1 MTRLLGPGVRAV
13 GRAALCLVGAVA
25 ILAIPS
31 GLGGSDPTAVP
42 PASCTASPG
51 DTLAP
56 RIAMGGLA
64 REPLEATG
72 RAPGA
77 GGTLEIS
84 FASSPYGLAVGADGH
99 PRYSLTL
106 ETRGLRPPPDR
117 RPVAWAAT
125 PELDRVRRLGPL
137 DAGGSLTGAGVEWSR
152 FLVFVTAEP
161 VGAGE
166 DASDRTAA
174 WEGPILLVGRAPSS
188 RMHTMRGH
196 GIFEAHGIGC

>member
-1 MTRLLGPGVRAV
+1 MIRLLGPGIRAV
-13 GRAALCLVGAVA
+13 GRAALVLAGAVA
-25 ILAIPS
+25 VLAIPR
-31 GLGGSDPTAVP
+31 GLGGADPTADP
-42 PASCTASPG
+42 SAWCTASPG
-51 DTLAP
+51 DSLAP
-56 RIAMGGLA
+56 RIAMDGLA

-77 GGTLEIS
+77 GGTLTIS

-99 PRYSLTL
+99 PRYTLTVK
-106 ETRGLRPPPDR
+106 TRGLRPPPDR
-117 RPVAWAAT
+117 RPVVWAAT
-125 PELDRVRRLGPL
+125 PELDRVRRLGTL
-137 DAGGSLTGAGVEWSR
+137 DADGSLTGGELEWSR

-161 VGAGE
+161 VEAGE
-166 DASDRTAA
+166 EASDRTAA

>member
-1 MTRLLGPGVRAV
+1 MIRLLGPGVRAS
-13 GRAALCLVGAVA
+13 GRVALCLVGAGAV
-25 ILAIPS
+25 
-31 GLGGSDPTAVP
+31 LGISWGPAGADPTAVP
-42 PASCTASPG
+42 PASCTASSG

-56 RIAMGGLA
+56 RIGMKGLA
-64 REPLEATG
+64 REPMEATG

-84 FASSPYGLAVGADGH
+84 FAASPYGLAVGADGH

-106 ETRGLRPPPDR
+106 ETRGLRPPADR
-117 RPVAWAAT
+117 RPVVWAAT
-125 PELDRVRRLGPL
+125 PELDRVRRLGTL
-137 DAGGSLTGAGVEWSR
+137 DAGGSLTRAQVDWSR

-161 VGAGE
+161 VGDAGE
-166 DASDRTAA
+166 ASDRTTA

>member
-1 MTRLLGPGVRAV
+1 ME
-13 GRAALCLVGAVA
+13 
-25 ILAIPS
+25 
-31 GLGGSDPTAVP
+31 
-42 PASCTASPG
+42 
-51 DTLAP
+51 
-56 RIAMGGLA
+56 GLA

-77 GGTLEIS
+77 GGTLEIA

-99 PRYSLTL
+99 PRYALTV
-106 ETRGLRPPPDR
+106 ETRGLRPAPDR
-117 RPVAWAAT
+117 RLVAWAAT
-125 PELDRVRRLGPL
+125 PELDQVRRLGTL
-137 DAGGSLTGAGVEWSR
+137 DADGSLTGGELEWSR

-161 VGAGE
+161 GEAGE
-166 DASDRTAA
+166 EASDGTAA